1 MQLQRK
7 EAECIWTFG
16 EWVGVF
22 TVVFLVLVWDF
33 FSPQEFVLMK
43 PKRKKAK
50 DVGGLKDAQGPERPK
65 AVQERGV

>member
-7 EAECIWTFG
+7 EAEHIWTFG

-22 TVVFLVLVWDF
+22 MVVFLVLDFF
-33 FSPQEFVLMK
+33 FSPQEFVFMK

-50 DVGGLKDAQGPERPK
+50 DVGGLKDAQGLERLK
-65 AVQERGV
+65 AVWEMTA